1 MNRPILALML
11 PTLLGACGLSG
22 QDRVASVSLDRAVQP
37 ARAPISRDAGS
48 SAELAIAT
56 LPSEAGRIAK
66 ITSQPFPDGI
76 RQTIAYDG
84 VIPGL
89 KPGQINLSLRT
100 ATRLE
105 PGDGPAIAL
114 YKPTE
119 AAIRAELASEFP
131 TMEMRI
137 VDPPRSNAY
146 GVYGLAAG
154 KWANGA
160 ACIYAWQWLERLDAL
175 DTSDVAAPVSLRVR
189 YCRMGATPN
198 QLASLIDGIRL
209 DLSRRPGDVQAGV
222 IEQVAK
228 SIEPPQPSPPKKQ
241 TGRSRPQLASL
252 RPAKPAPAT
261 QAVRRIE
268 ASADAPAPAL
278 DPTLPAAAFR
288 GPLTVARSNRY

>member
-1 MNRPILALML
+1 MNRPILALIL

-22 QDRVASVSLDRAVQP
+22 QDRVVNVSPDRAVQP
-37 ARAPISRDAGS
+37 ARLPVSRDAGS

-56 LPSEAGRIAK
+56 LPSEAGRIGK
-66 ITSQPFPDGI
+66 ITSQPFVDGV

-84 VIPGL
+84 AIPGL
-89 KPGQINLSLRT
+89 KPSQVNLGLRT
-100 ATRLE
+100 ATRSE
-105 PGDGPAIAL
+105 PGDGPAIVL
-114 YKPTE
+114 DKPTE
-119 AAIRAELASEFP
+119 AAIRVELASEFP

-137 VDPPRSNAY
+137 VDPPRTNAY

-160 ACIYAWQWLERLDAL
+160 ACIYAWQWLKRLDAL
-175 DTSDVAAPVSLRVR
+175 DSSDVAAPVSLRVR

-222 IEQVAK
+222 VEQVAK
-228 SIEPPQPSPPKKQ
+228 PIELAQLSAPKTHSGKI
-241 TGRSRPQLASL
+241 RPQIASL

-261 QAVRRIE
+261 PAMRRME
-268 ASADAPAPAL
+268 ASAEGPVPAL